1 MIRLT
6 LQFESTS
13 IMKRLIKVIELM
25 NGVSIVEVTTPKQS
39 GLDKAIEEAESG
51 EVHKARSTD
60 DLFKQILG

>member
-6 LQFESTS
+6 LQFESAS

-51 EVHKARSTD
+51 EYR
-60 DLFKQILG
+60 